1 MTAICNWQYVG
12 WLDLYGTLLGA
23 SPQEARYFLMNRWS
37 FHQATLWLCVLSM
50 SPWDLLNVTLVER
63 PSVLTD
69 HLDVT
74 LVEHTP
80 DLYNVYTYD
89 ALEIRFQT
97 SHSDIFSPSPV
108 VYRHDATKARNASGV
123 DQQPSPGPSYMG
135 SSPASFDYVEEQFG
149 GGRRYE
155 APPPAE
161 LTPSWLR
168 TRLKA
173 TVRDVGR
180 CFNFNKRYVIAYAER
195 GLQSAQTH
203 PFLHYKVLHKLQDL
217 FYGPMDQQSPWMQ
230 QNPSGDFGMMQPDTF
245 TAGLLGDQ
253 ALGMAGAGDKSLW
266 PAPSVTNVQDCKT
279 TNAQNTTHLAPLPS
293 HTPFRF
299 PASSSGQPLMSRGC
313 SLDPAGQPSSGLM
326 QNSPFTLH
334 PAPYVPP
341 QIMPILFQPQTSSRQ
356 HHSRMVGGK
365 TPGAS
370 ASTDNALLASTR
382 DPSPKLDLGHYSPAT
397 TYRVRFPEESEPRM
411 HQEDQAVTGR
421 SVHRPP
427 HDSTNQLYLKSQG
440 RSVNGTN
447 YWNLYANYFKDHL
460 QEELGRCEKEKS
472 EGSGTPSATLRRKC
486 YEKFKDTFPDTYQ
499 DILSKHEEVA
509 LLSSSPQTIG
519 PARTSIPKTLS
530 ECDEHPPLDLDLKQ
544 PLYYVVKWLM
554 KMVRLVILTNTPG
567 AGGFWEMRCRASDD
581 MIIGH
586 LKAHVYNTTSLSAV
600 DDAFPET
607 GDDSHQKQTPTIT
620 HDIDQ
625 ASDVVE
631 GGQEDNLKF
640 VKQEIT
646 RQAAKFCCNIH
657 GGKIFPWKLMPAT
670 LLEANLSIQGYPA
683 HKCLFPSE
691 AHTAAIASEKPI
703 IEGEAPPSEW
713 PHHGAR
719 RLFLD
724 GHTDHNG
731 LRRLKPSTATTKVKK
746 GVKAP
751 KHPIPPS
758 EDEPSDDESLEGVSV
773 NDAVGTSAL
782 EPLPQVNVRKPNYKM
797 RVEVVPPP
805 SRPFKV
811 VRLPLP
817 LPRPSKAVP
826 MPSGTPSEVIEVT
839 STEENP
845 VGEPDSE
852 YEEAGRG
859 KKRKLKSANTSRASK
874 KIAPSIEK
882 TNTSK
887 VGKKVGRGKNNV
899 QSKAPPPPLPTS
911 TTFPAKGGPLSPL
924 TVGSSTD
931 GPPSPEHINAGK
943 AMRLRGGPSDES
955 KKVTKGSQV
964 VMNRGLR
971 MVYGNSDSE
980 SDVDNSVKAN
990 SATTMGVIPEATGS
1004 ANIQSDPLEE
1014 KSAQTKDEVVG
1025 DKEELPPTAPLNA
1038 AAPNIP
1044 DQQPLRDSNTPR
1056 PLTPHKTQDERPH
1069 DNLPHDAPRDSP
1081 LRNALHDPPR
1091 DLVRDPR
1098 DDHDPPRAP
1107 RDLVRDP
1114 RDDHDPPCDLV
1125 RDPRDDHEPLRDP
1138 RDGREPPRH
1147 PRDGRE
1153 PHEDARSAVRD
1164 PTRNH
1169 HEAVRDPHDGLR
1181 NPWDVDPRY
1190 PYTRGYS
1197 HEPARGLDRG
1207 TLHPRDA
1214 FYHRNPRY
1222 GPPQDPYESGDIRM
1236 ESDLNTR
1243 DSSPVSD
1250 FHGNYG
1256 PSEREHAYPTRY
1268 GPGGDLGY
1276 THEGGY
1282 RSRHNDPDERGQS
1295 LSPYHSRRVGGGS
1308 YREEGISKSLGSV
1321 QNCTELYSV
1330 TGRQLGPFYT
1340 AHYSTTSLCRSL
1352 YR

>member
-1 MTAICNWQYVG
+1 
-12 WLDLYGTLLGA
+12 
-23 SPQEARYFLMNRWS
+23 
-37 FHQATLWLCVLSM
+37 
-50 SPWDLLNVTLVER
+50 
-63 PSVLTD
+63 
-69 HLDVT
+69 
-74 LVEHTP
+74 
-80 DLYNVYTYD
+80 
-89 ALEIRFQT
+89 
-97 SHSDIFSPSPV
+97 
-108 VYRHDATKARNASGV
+108 
-123 DQQPSPGPSYMG
+123 
-135 SSPASFDYVEEQFG
+135 
-149 GGRRYE
+149 
-155 APPPAE
+155 
-161 LTPSWLR
+161 
-168 TRLKA
+168 
-173 TVRDVGR
+173 
-180 CFNFNKRYVIAYAER
+180 
-195 GLQSAQTH
+195 
-203 PFLHYKVLHKLQDL
+203 
-217 FYGPMDQQSPWMQ
+217 
-230 QNPSGDFGMMQPDTF
+230 
-245 TAGLLGDQ
+245 
-253 ALGMAGAGDKSLW
+253 
-266 PAPSVTNVQDCKT
+266 
-279 TNAQNTTHLAPLPS
+279 
-293 HTPFRF
+293 
-299 PASSSGQPLMSRGC
+299 
-313 SLDPAGQPSSGLM
+313 
-326 QNSPFTLH
+326 
-334 PAPYVPP
+334 
-341 QIMPILFQPQTSSRQ
+341 
-356 HHSRMVGGK
+356 
-365 TPGAS
+365 
-370 ASTDNALLASTR
+370 
-382 DPSPKLDLGHYSPAT
+382 
-397 TYRVRFPEESEPRM
+397 
-411 HQEDQAVTGR
+411 
-421 SVHRPP
+421 
-427 HDSTNQLYLKSQG
+427 
-440 RSVNGTN
+440 
-447 YWNLYANYFKDHL
+447 
-460 QEELGRCEKEKS
+460 
-472 EGSGTPSATLRRKC
+472 
-486 YEKFKDTFPDTYQ
+486 
-499 DILSKHEEVA
+499 
-509 LLSSSPQTIG
+509 
-519 PARTSIPKTLS
+519 
-530 ECDEHPPLDLDLKQ
+530 
-544 PLYYVVKWLM
+544 
-554 KMVRLVILTNTPG
+554 
-567 AGGFWEMRCRASDD
+567 
-581 MIIGH
+581 
-586 LKAHVYNTTSLSAV
+586 
-600 DDAFPET
+600 
-607 GDDSHQKQTPTIT
+607 
-620 HDIDQ
+620 
-625 ASDVVE
+625 
-631 GGQEDNLKF
+631 
-640 VKQEIT
+640 
-646 RQAAKFCCNIH
+646 
-657 GGKIFPWKLMPAT
+657 MPAA
-670 LLEANLSIQGYPA
+670 LVEANLSIQGYPA
-683 HKCLFPSE
+683 HKCLFPGE
-691 AHTAAIASEKPI
+691 AHSKHALNKGIGALMYKEIAALVDSLKAGTMRIIKFPDDDRAAAIASEKPI

-882 TNTSK
+882 TNASK

-943 AMRLRGGPSDES
+943 AMRLRDGPSDES
-955 KKVTKGSQV
+955 KKEHVKPRPVTKGSRV

-990 SATTMGVIPEATGS
+990 SATTTGVIPEATGS

-1044 DQQPLRDSNTPR
+1044 DQQPLRDSNHPR

-1114 RDDHDPPCDLV
+1114 RDDHDPPRDLV

-1169 HEAVRDPHDGLR
+1169 HEAVRDPRDGLR

-1222 GPPQDPYESGDIRM
+1222 GPPQDPYGSGDIRM

-1256 PSEREHAYPTRY
+1256 PSERERAYPTRY

-1282 RSRHNDPDERGQS
+1282 RSRHNDLDERGQS

-1308 YREEGISKSLGSV
+1308 YREEGYPQGP
-1321 QNCTELYSV
+1321 
-1330 TGRQLGPFYT
+1330 GRRFQDSRWDEG
-1340 AHYSTTSLCRSL
+1340 AHLDYDAIPRAFRRDLPNPPRPPPAT
-1352 YR
+1352 

>member
-63 PSVLTD
+63 PSVLYFTRSAQQTD

-80 DLYNVYTYD
+80 DLVRMPTYQI
-89 ALEIRFQT
+89 LLYMTQQKPEM
-97 SHSDIFSPSPV
+97 P
-108 VYRHDATKARNASGV
+108 SGV

-155 APPPAE
+155 APPAE
-161 LTPSWLR
+161 LTPSRLR

-173 TVRDVGR
+173 TVRDVGIVKDASAR
-180 CFNFNKRYVIAYAER
+180 RQAYQNTSNDVQLSVGPFHHVVQDGASTSTSDTSSLTLNVAYSR
-195 GLQSAQTH
+195 HNSPFPPLQGPAQ
-203 PFLHYKVLHKLQDL
+203 LQDL

-253 ALGMAGAGDKSLW
+253 ALGMAGAGRQVAVACTVCDQR
-266 PAPSVTNVQDCKT
+266 A
-279 TNAQNTTHLAPLPS
+279 
-293 HTPFRF
+293 RR
-299 PASSSGQPLMSRGC
+299 SSGQPLMSRGC

-341 QIMPILFQPQTSSRQ
+341 QDHAHPIPATNIIPPTPLKDG
-356 HHSRMVGGK
+356 GGK

-421 SVHRPP
+421 RSADMNAALDTGFSR
-427 HDSTNQLYLKSQG
+427 G

-472 EGSGTPSATLRRKC
+472 EGSGTPSATLRRRKC

-509 LLSSSPQTIG
+509 LLSSSPQTIAQRG
-519 PARTSIPKTLS
+519 QAFQKHYRSVTSILES
-530 ECDEHPPLDLDLKQ
+530 GSA
-544 PLYYVVKWLM
+544 
-554 KMVRLVILTNTPG
+554 RF
-567 AGGFWEMRCRASDD
+567 GFEAAVCIMCSGEMRCRASDD

-607 GDDSHQKQTPTIT
+607 GDDSHQKQTPTVT

-631 GGQEDNLKF
+631 GGREDNLKF

-646 RQAAKFCCNIH
+646 RQAAKFGCKIH
-657 GGKIFPWKLMPAT
+657 GGKIFPWKLMPAA
-670 LLEANLSIQGYPA
+670 LVEANLSIQGYPA
-683 HKCLFPSE
+683 HKCLFPGE
-691 AHTAAIASEKPI
+691 AHSKHALNKGIGALMYKEIAALVDSLKAGTMRI
-703 IEGEAPPSEW
+703 IKFP
-713 PHHGAR
+713 R
-719 RLFLD
+719 RRSSPAQQ
-724 GHTDHNG
+724 
-731 LRRLKPSTATTKVKK
+731 LRRSRRVF
-746 GVKAP
+746 KAP

-882 TNTSK
+882 TNASK

-943 AMRLRGGPSDES
+943 AMRLRDGPSDES
-955 KKVTKGSQV
+955 KKEHVKPRPVTKGSRV

-990 SATTMGVIPEATGS
+990 SATTTGVIPEATGS

-1044 DQQPLRDSNTPR
+1044 DQQPLRDSNHPR

-1114 RDDHDPPCDLV
+1114 RDDHDPPRDLV

-1169 HEAVRDPHDGLR
+1169 HEAVRDPRDGLR

-1222 GPPQDPYESGDIRM
+1222 GPPQDPYGSGDIRM

-1256 PSEREHAYPTRY
+1256 PSERERAYPTRY

-1282 RSRHNDPDERGQS
+1282 RSRHNDLDERGQS

-1308 YREEGISKSLGSV
+1308 YREEGYPQGP
-1321 QNCTELYSV
+1321 
-1330 TGRQLGPFYT
+1330 GRRFQDSRWDEG
-1340 AHYSTTSLCRSL
+1340 AHLDYDAIPRAFRRDLPNPPRPPPAT
-1352 YR
+1352 